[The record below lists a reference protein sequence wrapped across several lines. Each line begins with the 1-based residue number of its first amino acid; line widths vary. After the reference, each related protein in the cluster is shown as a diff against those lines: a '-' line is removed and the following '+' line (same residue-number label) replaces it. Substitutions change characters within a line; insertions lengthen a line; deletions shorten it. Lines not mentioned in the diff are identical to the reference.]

1 MEPHV
6 YESGSGLVGS
16 VSAEPVA
23 TPDRPGRRRDSWS
36 LKSIVEDVG
45 GRPLADFQDPGR
57 PAHPY
62 TQWRLDAAAAAAARA
77 AAAPLEEPVDPVGH
91 VYPPLVGATGRA
103 LHGAHAEHHAAT
115 LASVASDP
123 GSGARPTGHLPGPSH
138 RPERIYLHYLLL
150 HLDRLND
157 AALAYLSQAVVE
169 EMRHRAAGVEAVP
182 SAAPGPRPAAP
193 AGEDDA
199 GAGGTRPRAT
209 VQT

>member
-23 TPDRPGRRRDSWS
+23 SSNGPGRRRDSWS
-36 LKSIVEDVG
+36 LKTIVEEVG
-45 GRPLADFQDPGR
+45 GRPIAEFQDPAR
-57 PAHPY
+57 PTHPY
-62 TQWRLDAAAAAAARA
+62 LKGRIEAAARSSRDPA
-77 AAAPLEEPVDPVGH
+77 EAPTDPIVR
-91 VYPPLVGATGRA
+91 VYPPLVGATGRS
-103 LHGAHAEHHAAT
+103 LHGRDAEHDAET
-115 LASVASDP
+115 LASVASEP
-123 GSGARPTGHLPGPSH
+123 VQSVGHPNRPPGPSH

-169 EMRHRAAGVEAVP
+169 EMRERAAGEGAGASRTVP
-182 SAAPGPRPAAP
+182 PRPESGGSP
-193 AGEDDA
+193 DD
-199 GAGGTRPRAT
+199 GADAHRARPT